1 MNRRK
6 AHVILYLWEL
16 IKIGDS
22 KGLRPAAFVPFRQRN
37 NTFVKNWQDRGVWAG
52 GSKWGRS
59 NWEDKG

>member
-1 MNRRK
+1 M
-6 AHVILYLWEL
+6 ILYLWEL

-52 GSKWGRS
+52 GSKLV
-59 NWEDKG
+59 KK